1 MKLYRFVKF
10 CERNFFQKGNRLA
23 QLILFFWISM
33 FFCFLIFFAPCF
45 WCHPGLDPGSLCF
58 LLFFIFWF
66 FLRTF
71 CHPRL
76 DRGSIVLDSRFHGND
91 IFLLFS
97 HFFSFLGGFLF
108 EFFFL

>member
-45 WCHPGLDPGSLCF
+45 CCHPGLASPKRSLWRSWDPGSLCF
-58 LLFFIFWF
+58 LLFFFWLF
-66 FLRTF
+66 FICSNF
-71 CHPRL
+71 C
-76 DRGSIVLDSRFHGND
+76 SIRFR
-91 IFLLFS
+91 FS
-97 HFFSFLGGFLF
+97 HDRFFFELFSFLGGLIF